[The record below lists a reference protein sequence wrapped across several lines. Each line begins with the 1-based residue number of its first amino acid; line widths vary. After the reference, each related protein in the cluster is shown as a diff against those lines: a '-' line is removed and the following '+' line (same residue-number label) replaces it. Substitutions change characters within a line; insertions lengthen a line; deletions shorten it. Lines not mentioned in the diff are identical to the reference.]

1 MQYSENYLVTTIR
14 PVPPGSQK
22 TTQNHKQHSRLR
34 FYFPSR
40 HPSIPPQLHGQ
51 PDKSKPPEQK
61 TAKKVVT
68 LQPFHRLFISLHCLL
83 TNSDT
88 VRQITKHY
96 NIRATLRIMK
106 PGITVRKTIT
116 ATILL
121 LLTAGV
127 YGAVIALCN
136 QYLRS
141 NGLLTPMSKSILITS
156 LAIGYWLIYRW
167 FSKRLDMIAG
177 KRTH

>member
-1 MQYSENYLVTTIR
+1 MSILLYNAKPQATQPPAVFIFRPGIHQRRPNTTPNPTRTSR
-14 PVPPGSQK
+14 PNKK
-22 TTQNHKQHSRLR
+22 TT
-34 FYFPSR
+34 
-40 HPSIPPQLHGQ
+40 
-51 PDKSKPPEQK
+51 
-61 TAKKVVT
+61 KKVII

-96 NIRATLRIMK
+96 NIRATHRIMK
-106 PGITVRKTIT
+106 TGITVRKTIA

-121 LLTAGV
+121 LLMAGV

-156 LAIGYWLIYRW
+156 LVIGYWLIYRW
-167 FSKRLDMIAG
+167 FSRRLDMIAG

>member
-1 MQYSENYLVTTIR
+1 MKSIRTLNVDSTIQR
-14 PVPPGSQK
+14 KIASSTAACG
-22 TTQNHKQHSRLR
+22 
-34 FYFPSR
+34 FYFPAR
-40 HPSIPPQLHGQ
+40 HPSIPPQHHGQ

-61 TAKKVVT
+61 TAKKVVA
-68 LQPFHRLFISLHCLL
+68 LQHFLRLFISLHCLL

-96 NIRATLRIMK
+96 NIRATHHIMK
-106 PGITVRKTIT
+106 PGITVRKTIA

-121 LLTAGV
+121 LLMAGV

-136 QYLRS
+136 RYLRS

-156 LAIGYWLIYRW
+156 LVIGYRLIYRW
-167 FSKRLDMIAG
+167 FSRRLDIIAG
-177 KRTH
+177 KQTH